1 MTHNEKVCHTQEL
14 GSHIQGQGQNQGL
27 EVKSFLCDYFKLA
40 EVNFVKLSK
49 KVNHISEVCHTHI
62 LCSQTQGQGHNYG
75 SEFKICLS
83 NYSEKYQSK
92 LH

>member
-1 MTHNEKVCHTQEL
+1 MCHTQEL
-14 GSHIQGQGQNQGL
+14 GSHIQGQGHNQGS
-27 EVKSFLCDYFKLA
+27 EVKSFLCNFLKLA
-40 EVNFVKLSK
+40 EANLSNLAK
-49 KVNHISEVCHTHI
+49 KVNNNKKVCHI
-62 LCSQTQGQGHNYG
+62 LYLCFQTQGQHHNLA